1 MSASFSTRSLTA
13 LSPAHAA
20 GGRGSRPEAAG
31 SYQERSRPDADDLA
45 MEPQNTAPRILV
57 VDDEPANVR
66 VLERLLERGRCGLAT
81 CLTDSREALA
91 VFESLQPDLVLLDL
105 HMPHMDGFAVLEA
118 LREAT
123 PADEYLPVL
132 MLTGDGDR
140 SVRERALE
148 LGANDFVVKPF
159 ELSETLLRIRNLLET
174 RRLHR
179 ALGRENRTLEEH
191 VAERTRQLQE
201 SQFETLRRLAHA
213 AEFRDDDTGQ
223 HTQRVGEL
231 SARLARAAGVDEE
244 IVERIRR
251 AAPLHDIGKIGI
263 PDALLLKPGKLT
275 PDEFRSMQRHTV
287 IGAEILA
294 DGQSLFVRM
303 AETIALSHHERWD
316 GTGYPHQLSGH
327 DIPLAA
333 RIVAIADFFD
343 ALTHDR
349 PYRPAFPVPH
359 VREMMVSESGRHF
372 DPTLLEVFLRIL
384 DARLGAGAD
393 GAADALT

>member
-1 MSASFSTRSLTA
+1 MQGDDRST
-13 LSPAHAA
+13 
-20 GGRGSRPEAAG
+20 
-31 SYQERSRPDADDLA
+31 DA
-45 MEPQNTAPRILV
+45 QNTVPRILV

-66 VLERLLERGRCGLAT
+66 VLERLLARGECGVAT
-81 CLTDSREALA
+81 CLTDPRQVLD
-91 VFESLQPDLVLLDL
+91 VFQEIQPDLVLLDL

-118 LREAT
+118 LRAAT

-159 ELSETLLRIRNLLET
+159 EFSETLLRIRNLLET

-191 VAERTRQLQE
+191 VAQRTRQLQE

-231 SARLARAAGVDEE
+231 SARLAKAAGLDEE
-244 IVERIRR
+244 TVERIRR

-275 PDEFRSMQRHTV
+275 PEEYTAMQRHTV

-294 DGQSLFVRM
+294 DGQSMFVRV

-316 GTGYPHQLSGH
+316 GNGYPSGLAGT
-327 DIPLAA
+327 DIPKAA

-349 PYRPAFPVPH
+349 PYRQAFPVAR
-359 VREMMVSESGRHF
+359 VREMMVAESGRHF
-372 DPTLLEVFLRIL
+372 DPELLAVFLRIL
-384 DARLGAGAD
+384 DTELFPAG
-393 GAADALT
+393 